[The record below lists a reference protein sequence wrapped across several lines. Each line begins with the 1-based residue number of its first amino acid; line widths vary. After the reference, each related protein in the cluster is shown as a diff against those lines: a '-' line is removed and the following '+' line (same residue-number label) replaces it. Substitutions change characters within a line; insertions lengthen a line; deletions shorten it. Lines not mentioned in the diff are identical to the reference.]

1 MTGIMARLIVLPG
14 MFASVESVLAT
25 ALAAMAEVPSVEVRL
40 LTQSLPIWNMPFSRP
55 DGMPMERIC
64 MMGARRGR
72 RSARLWTRSG
82 LQSFWFCHRINTA
95 AKTRP
100 IRVASAAPMTPM
112 PKP

>member
-1 MTGIMARLIVLPG
+1 
-14 MFASVESVLAT
+14 
-25 ALAAMAEVPSVEVRL
+25 MAEVPSVEVRL

-82 LQSFWFCHRINTA
+82 LQNFWFCHRINTA

-100 IRVASAAPMTPM
+100 ISVASAAPMTPM